1 MACGLIVASV
11 FLLLVI
17 SVQRYQKICRPF
29 GFQMTLHLKRK
40 VVALVFT
47 LAITFA
53 FPTIFL
59 TEKIE
64 VLHPVTNITGYRCGP
79 VPNTEQIGETHLG
92 ILITAELT
100 SVICMSIL
108 YGFVAYTL
116 VTKLK
121 PSRKINKTEI
131 VSRTTHFEITSND
144 TKTTRVTDNT
154 TKMDDFDSNE
164 WDHTN
169 IDAKK
174 GKTRSGKHY
183 SMMFMSISLVSILC
197 LLPPWVFVLLE
208 TKNKAFWNNLTYQE
222 TQGYVIIRG
231 LFVLNFVVNPII
243 YGYFD
248 SKFRNNVAQIFAS
261 IFN

>member
-131 VSRTTHFEITSND
+131 VSRSTHFEITSND

-154 TKMDDFDSNE
+154 TKMDDFASNE
-164 WDHTN
+164 WDHTI

-174 GKTRSGKHY
+174 VKTRSGKHY

-248 SKFRNNVAQIFAS
+248 SKFRNNIAKIFAS